1 MGNSSRLVFT
11 SLHSFWASAQ
21 SFLQKLIINI
31 KFELYCKSTALSAA
45 GQCLANLVV
54 VDSSDVQWTAND
66 SPTSAANVFLMFSC
80 SCSGSVL
87 VLFGSCDC
95 GGGAVGGHIQNRCSL
110 FFCSNILYWLPLK
123 TDAAA
128 VVFSFI

>member
-1 MGNSSRLVFT
+1 M
-11 SLHSFWASAQ
+11 
-21 SFLQKLIINI
+21 
-31 KFELYCKSTALSAA
+31 FELYCKSTAFQQLASAW
-45 GQCLANLVV
+45 LTLVV

-66 SPTSAANVFLMFSC
+66 SPTAAANVFLMFSC